1 MSILL
6 IQRKGGVPP
15 LQVPDSLPP
24 ERLADLDRFLAVH
37 QGRQNM
43 VIPALQ
49 HAQALLGYVPQ
60 VAIVRIAAALRVP
73 QAKVYGVATFY
84 AQFRLHPAGRHTVK
98 VCTGTACHV
107 RGAET
112 VLRAWGET
120 LGVKPGQTT
129 PDGAITLEKVACLG
143 ACGLA
148 PAAMVDTRTHGRL
161 TAAKIKQVL
170 ATIER

>member
-1 MSILL
+1 M
-6 IQRKGGVPP
+6 
-15 LQVPDSLPP
+15 
-24 ERLADLDRFLAVH
+24 RLEELNRYLDQH
-37 QGRQNM
+37 QGEAHM

-49 HAQALLGYVPQ
+49 HAQALFDYVPPEAVVQ
-60 VAIVRIAAALRVP
+60 IADRLKVP

-112 VLRAWGET
+112 VLRASCDA
-120 LGVKPGQTT
+120 LGIKPGQTT

-148 PAAMVDTRTHGRL
+148 PAAMVDARTHGRL
-161 TAAKIKQVL
+161 TTARVRAVL
-170 ATIER
+170 ATVDR

>member
-1 MSILL
+1 MSILM
-6 IQRKGGVPP
+6 IQRKGGIPALP
-15 LQVPDSLPP
+15 IPESLSPQK
-24 ERLADLDRFLAVH
+24 LADLDRFLADH
-37 QGRQNM
+37 RGRANM

-49 HAQALLGYVPQ
+49 HAQALFDYVPQ
-60 VAIVRIAAALRVP
+60 TAIARIAAALQVP

-84 AQFRLHPAGRHTVK
+84 AQFRLQPAGRHTVK

-112 VLRAWGET
+112 VLKAWGET

-148 PAAMVDTRTHGRL
+148 PAAMVDGRTHGRL
-161 TAAKIKQVL
+161 SAAKIKQVL
-170 ATIER
+170 ASIPR